1 MFTRL
6 ASVLSHSRSYSTA
19 PNKAIIDL
27 LTRCLKEED
36 SSPSR
41 NGYKIRSFQSAIAA
55 VYEHKKPIR
64 SGQEAIKLRGI
75 GHGIANRIEF
85 FLQGNE
91 HGEGLRDSLL
101 AIEALQKIP
110 GIGERTATN
119 LVNAGAASVSDLK
132 LPQYASL
139 LTPTQKVGVLY
150 GDHMTRPTPRAE
162 AEEIAAFIRYH
173 ISCNFELHITG
184 AYRRE
189 SPELPGVSIL
199 FIHPQHIH
207 VPVPPPPPPPPP
219 STAAGVPEKTHV
231 RTRGRQPVPFLQVN
245 SCVAQRWTSPLFQ
258 DVVRPLQAAGLLA
271 ATLSSDP
278 RKWRGVALLPQ
289 RTGVHANTDSDG
301 PLDDAW
307 QEVGDRMRDIRATRG
322 KYVRLDLSLA
332 PPKSRGAAQIILTG
346 DEEFVR
352 IARIAAARHGM
363 YLNEY
368 GLWRWHSSE
377 EASLETQRDDNDD
390 DDAADAD
397 PDAEERRRLRPYGYW
412 ELVEGENED
421 RILDELELGSI
432 APQRRNF
439 RFLSSKRRAS
449 ARAGTLDYSSAV
461 DEAGPRRRE
470 GNGNGNG
477 NGAHSDEENPPP

>member
-6 ASVLSHSRSYSTA
+6 ASVLSHSRSYSTG

-41 NGYKIRSFQSAIAA
+41 NGYKIRSFQTAIATI
-55 VYEHKKPIR
+55 YEHKKPIR

-75 GHGIANRIEF
+75 GLGIANRIDF
-85 FLQGNE
+85 FLRGKE
-91 HGEGLRDSLL
+91 YDEGWRDRLL
-101 AIEALQKIP
+101 AIETFQKIP

-119 LVNAGAASVSDLK
+119 LVNAGAASVSDLR

-139 LTPTQKVGVLY
+139 LTPAQKVGVLY
-150 GDHMTRPTPRAE
+150 GDHMTRPIPRAE

-173 ISCNFELHITG
+173 ISCNFELHLTG

-199 FIHPQHIH
+199 LFHPQHIH
-207 VPVPPPPPPPPP
+207 VPIPPPP
-219 STAAGVPEKTHV
+219 STTTAAGVPEKTPV
-231 RTRGRQPVPFLQVN
+231 RTRGRQHVPFLQVN
-245 SCVAQRWTSPLFQ
+245 SSVAECRTSPLLQ

-271 ATLSSDP
+271 ATLASDA

-289 RTGVHANTDSDG
+289 RTSVHADIDANG
-301 PLDDAW
+301 PLGGAW

-377 EASLETQRDDNDD
+377 EASLETQPD
-390 DDAADAD
+390 DDAINAD
-397 PDAEERRRLRPYGYW
+397 PDAEEGRWRHLNGYW

-439 RFLSSKRRAS
+439 RFLPSKKRAS

-461 DEAGPRRRE
+461 GEAGSRRR
-470 GNGNGNG
+470 
-477 NGAHSDEENPPP
+477 DEMDI